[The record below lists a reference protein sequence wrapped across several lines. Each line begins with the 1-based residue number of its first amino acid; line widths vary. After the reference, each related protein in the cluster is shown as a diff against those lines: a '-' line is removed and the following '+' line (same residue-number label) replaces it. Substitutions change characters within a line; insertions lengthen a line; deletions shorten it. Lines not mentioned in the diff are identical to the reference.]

1 MSEFLL
7 RLSSF
12 ALSSNAGEI
21 ADSMAGVLA
30 GLFSIIVVLA
40 VIVFTVVLSVGM
52 FVLTGFPLYRMAKRA
67 GIANPWLAFLPF
79 GNYWIMMLLTKRPFD
94 LFGGAI
100 VVERRKAAGLVTLIL
115 AGPIIIN
122 FVGGIFTVIPIIGMI
137 VGVFVWLL
145 MMAYTV
151 VMYILFYFINEGII
165 ETYTPND
172 PNKLVWLILSLIIP
186 IVFTVWQYIHMN
198 DEPDYTYEEYYRKV
212 ANRNA
217 AKQSPVPAGNTQTTT
232 GDMNVTE
239 NSSEVKPVN
248 LEKK

>member
-1 MSEFLL
+1 MNELVL

-12 ALSSNAGEI
+12 ALSSDAGEI
-21 ADSMAGVLA
+21 AGSLAGLLA

-40 VIVFTVVLSVGM
+40 VIAFTLVLSVGM
-52 FVLTGFPLYRMAKRA
+52 LVLMGYPLYRMAKRA
-67 GIANPWLAFLPF
+67 GISNPWLAFLPF

-94 LFGGAI
+94 MFGGAI

-115 AGPIIIN
+115 AAPFIIN
-122 FVGGIFTVIPIIGMI
+122 LVGGIFTAIPIIGMI
-137 VGVFVWLL
+137 VGVLIWLL

-151 VMYILFYFINEGII
+151 VMYILLYFINEGII

-198 DEPDYTYEEYYRKV
+198 DEPDYTYEEYYRKA
-212 ANRNA
+212 ANRNG
-217 AKQSPVPAGNTQTTT
+217 AKQAPVSTQNVHNPAS
-232 GDMNVTE
+232 DVNVTE
-239 NSSEVKPVN
+239 NSSEGKAVN